1 MERIF
6 EISGLDDLRE
16 YLDGKPDKDALRE
29 QLYGEFLKLSRYRI
43 PGIQVS

>member
-29 QLYGEFLKLSRYRI
+29 QLYGCLLYTSDAAAA
-43 PGIQVS
+43 